1 MLNLFNFLKKEKVWD
16 FQGGIHPPEMKTQ
29 SNGTPLSELPLPHRF
44 IIPLKQHIGHE
55 GEICVAPGDKVL
67 RGQPLTFGTGR
78 MLPVHAPTS
87 GVIEDIGQHMT
98 AHPSGLSEL
107 CIFLTPDGEDRW
119 MPLDPLPDYRQHPRA
134 DIVQRIHDAGI
145 AGLGGAGFPTATKLK
160 GGLRGVKTLIINAAE
175 CEPYITADDRL
186 MQDYA
191 AEVLEGSRILA
202 WVLQAERVL
211 IGIEDNKPEAIA
223 ALKQALGSERD
234 LQIRVIPTKYPS
246 GGAKQL
252 TRILT
257 GMEVPHGGR
266 STDIGVLMQNV
277 GTAWAVKRAIING
290 EPITERVVTLT
301 GEAIAQPR
309 NVWSRLGTPISHLL
323 HQVGFT
329 PAPRQMVIMGGPLM
343 GFTLPSLDV
352 PVVKITNCILAPSAS
367 EMGNNDEEQSCIRC
381 SACADACPAKLLP
394 QQLYWYSQG
403 GDHDKARAH
412 HIDDCIECGACAYVC
427 PSNIP
432 LVQYYR
438 QEKAEL
444 RAIDLEAKRTLEAK
458 ARFEARQAR
467 LEREKQAREARHEE
481 AKQRVARTD
490 TSELTAAKAR
500 VKARQAAE
508 PDEASLEAQR
518 EARHAQA
525 RLRQAEA
532 QAETQPVTR
541 QSVDPRKA
549 AVEAAIARAKAK
561 KVSPADTAAD
571 ASVDPR
577 KAAVEAAVA
586 RAKAKKAAQA
596 EGADATTR
604 AVSESVT
611 EAASDAAAETDPRK
625 AAVQAAIARAKAKKA
640 AQAEGA
646 DATTRAVSESV
657 TEAASDAAV
666 ETDPR
671 KAAVQAAIARA
682 KAKKA
687 AQAEGAD
694 TTAPAASESVPEA
707 ASDAAVETDPRKAAV
722 QAAIARAKAKKA
734 AQAEGADTTTPA
746 VSESVTDAVS
756 DAAAE
761 TDPRKAAVQAAIA
774 RAKAK
779 KAAQAE
785 GADATA
791 PAVAESVT
799 DAVSDA
805 AAETDPRKAAVQA
818 AIARA
823 KAKKAAQAEGADTT
837 APAASE
843 SVPEAASDAA
853 VETDPRKAAV
863 QAAIARAKAKKAA
876 QAESAA
882 DAASRD
888 AAALATAA
896 HFAVENAEQAQEQAN
911 NANAEPEQA
920 PELNQP
926 DDARKAAIAAAIA
939 RAKARKAQSSTT
951 LED

>member
-1 MLNLFNFLKKEKVWD
+1 MLNLLNFLKKEKTWD

-29 SNGTPLSELPLPHRF
+29 SNGTPLAELPLPHRF

-55 GEICVAPGDKVL
+55 GEICVSPGDRVL
-67 RGQPLTFGTGR
+67 RGQPLTFGQGR

-87 GVIEDIGQHMT
+87 GIIEDIAHHMT

-119 MPLDPLPDYRQHPRA
+119 MPLEPLPDYRQHDRA
-134 DIVQRIHDAGI
+134 AILKRIHDAGI

-160 GGLRGVKTLIINAAE
+160 GGLQGVKTLIINAAE

-202 WVLQAERVL
+202 WVLQADRVL

-223 ALKQALGSERD
+223 ALKQALGGERD

-252 TRILT
+252 TKILT
-257 GMEVPHGGR
+257 GREVPHGGR

-323 HQVGFT
+323 HLVGFH
-329 PAPRQMVIMGGPLM
+329 PSPRQMVIMGGPLM

-352 PVVKITNCILAPSAS
+352 PVVKITNCILAPSS
-367 EMGNNDEEQSCIRC
+367 TEMGNDEQEQSCIRC

-394 QQLYWYSQG
+394 QQLYWYSKG

-467 LEREKQAREARHEE
+467 LEREKQAREARHAE
-481 AKQRVARTD
+481 AKQRVARSD
-490 TSELTAAKAR
+490 SAELAAAQARAKA
-500 VKARQAAE
+500 KLSGNE
-508 PDEASLEAQR
+508 EAVA

-532 QAETQPVTR
+532 QSETQALSR
-541 QSVDPRKA
+541 QTTDPRKA

-561 KVSPADTAAD
+561 KSAVPD
-571 ASVDPR
+571 ASEEVAADPR
-577 KAAVEAAVA
+577 KAAVAAAVE

-596 EGADATTR
+596 A
-604 AVSESVT
+604 
-611 EAASDAAAETDPRK
+611 AAAESTEDVQPAPPEDPRK
-625 AAVQAAIARAKAKKA
+625 AAVAAAVERAKAKKA
-640 AQAEGA
+640 AQAAAAEG
-646 DATTRAVSESV
+646 SEDV
-657 TEAASDAAV
+657 QPAPPE
-666 ETDPR
+666 DPR
-671 KAAVQAAIARA
+671 KAAVAAAVERA

-687 AQAEGAD
+687 AQA
-694 TTAPAASESVPEA
+694 
-707 ASDAAVETDPRKAAV
+707 AAVEGSEDVQPAPPEDPRKAAV
-722 QAAIARAKAKKA
+722 AAAVERAKAKKA
-734 AQAEGADTTTPA
+734 AQAA
-746 VSESVTDAVS
+746 
-756 DAAAE
+756 AAAE
-761 TDPRKAAVQAAIA
+761 STEDVQPAPPEDPRKAAVAAA
-774 RAKAK
+774 VERAKAK
-779 KAAQAE
+779 KAA
-785 GADATA
+785 
-791 PAVAESVT
+791 
-799 DAVSDA
+799 A
-805 AAETDPRKAAVQA
+805 AL
-818 AIARA
+818 ARA
-823 KAKKAAQAEGADTT
+823 ED
-837 APAASE
+837 
-843 SVPEAASDAA
+843 
-853 VETDPRKAAV
+853 
-863 QAAIARAKAKKAA
+863 
-876 QAESAA
+876 
-882 DAASRD
+882 ASRD
-888 AAALATAA
+888 AALAATEA
-896 HFAVENAEQAQEQAN
+896 HRDVEQAEMAQEQAN
-911 NANAEPEQA
+911 NANAEAEQA
-920 PELNQP
+920 PELEHP
-926 DDARKAAIAAAIA
+926 TDARKAAIAAAIE
-939 RAKARKAQSSTT
+939 RAKARKAQST
-951 LED
+951 LTPED

>member
-1 MLNLFNFLKKEKVWD
+1 MLNLLNFFKKEKTWD

-29 SNGTPLSELPLPHRF
+29 SNGTPLAELPLPHRF

-55 GEICVAPGDKVL
+55 GEICVSPGDRVL
-67 RGQPLTFGTGR
+67 RGQPLTFGQGR

-87 GVIEDIGQHMT
+87 GVIEDIAQHMT

-119 MPLDPLPDYRQHPRA
+119 MPLEPLPDYRQHERA
-134 DIVQRIHDAGI
+134 AILKRIHDAGI

-202 WVLQAERVL
+202 WVLQADRVL

-223 ALKQALGSERD
+223 ALKQALGGERD

-252 TRILT
+252 TKILT

-323 HQVGFT
+323 HQVGFH
-329 PAPRQMVIMGGPLM
+329 PSPRQMVIMGGPLM

-352 PVVKITNCILAPSAS
+352 PVVKITNCILAPSS
-367 EMGNNDEEQSCIRC
+367 TEMGNDEQEQSCIRC

-394 QQLYWYSQG
+394 QQLYWYSKG

-467 LEREKQAREARHEE
+467 LEREKQAREARHAE
-481 AKQRVARTD
+481 AKQRVARSD
-490 TSELTAAKAR
+490 SAELAAAQARAKA
-500 VKARQAAE
+500 KSGGNE
-508 PDEASLEAQR
+508 EAVA

-532 QAETQPVTR
+532 QSETQALSR
-541 QSVDPRKA
+541 QTTDPRKA

-561 KVSPADTAAD
+561 KSAVPD
-571 ASVDPR
+571 ASEEVGEDPR
-577 KAAVEAAVA
+577 KAAVAAAVE

-596 EGADATTR
+596 ASA
-604 AVSESVT
+604 EST
-611 EAASDAAAETDPRK
+611 EDVQPAPPEDPRK
-625 AAVQAAIARAKAKKA
+625 AAVERARAKKAAQAAVAESTEDVQPAPPEDPRKAAVAAAVERAKAKKA
-640 AQAEGA
+640 AQAA
-646 DATTRAVSESV
+646 V
-657 TEAASDAAV
+657 TESTEDVQPAPP
-666 ETDPR
+666 EDPR
-671 KAAVQAAIARA
+671 KAAVAAAVERA

-687 AQAEGAD
+687 AQAAVAESTED
-694 TTAPAASESVPEA
+694 VQPAPPE
-707 ASDAAVETDPRKAAV
+707 DPRKAAV
-722 QAAIARAKAKKA
+722 AAAVERAKAKKA
-734 AQAEGADTTTPA
+734 A
-746 VSESVTDAVS
+746 
-756 DAAAE
+756 AAL
-761 TDPRKAAVQAAIA
+761 A
-774 RAKAK
+774 RA
-779 KAAQAE
+779 E
-785 GADATA
+785 D
-791 PAVAESVT
+791 
-799 DAVSDA
+799 
-805 AAETDPRKAAVQA
+805 
-818 AIARA
+818 
-823 KAKKAAQAEGADTT
+823 
-837 APAASE
+837 
-843 SVPEAASDAA
+843 
-853 VETDPRKAAV
+853 
-863 QAAIARAKAKKAA
+863 
-876 QAESAA
+876 
-882 DAASRD
+882 ASRD
-888 AAALATAA
+888 AALAATEA
-896 HFAVENAEQAQEQAN
+896 HRDVEQAEMAQEQAN
-911 NANAEPEQA
+911 NANAEAEQA
-920 PELNQP
+920 PELEHP
-926 DDARKAAIAAAIA
+926 TDARKAAIAAAIE
-939 RAKARKAQSSTT
+939 RAKARKAQST
-951 LED
+951 LTPED

>member
-107 CIFLTPDGEDRW
+107 CIFLTPDGDDRW

-202 WVLQAERVL
+202 WVLQAEQVL

-234 LQIRVIPTKYPS
+234 LHIRVIPTKYPS

-257 GMEVPHGGR
+257 GKEVPHGGR
-266 STDIGVLMQNV
+266 SSDIGVLMQNV

-323 HQVGFT
+323 HHVGFT

-490 TSELTAAKAR
+490 TSELAAAKAR
-500 VKARQAAE
+500 VKARQTAE
-508 PDEASLEAQR
+508 PDEATLEAQR

-541 QSVDPRKA
+541 QTVDPRKAAVEAAIARAKAKKTVPVEAADNQAEASVDPRKA

-561 KVSPADTAAD
+561 KAAQAENAEAPQAATDSAAD
-571 ASVDPR
+571 AAHDAAAETDPR
-577 KAAVEAAVA
+577 KAAVQAAIARAKTKKAAQAEGAEAPQAATDSAAEAAPDAAAESDPRKAAVQAAIARAKAKKAAQAEKAEAPQAATDSAAEAAPAAAESDPRKTAVQAAIA

-596 EGADATTR
+596 EGTEAPQAATDSTADAAPDAAAESDPRKAAVQAAIAR
-604 AVSESVT
+604 AKAKKAAQAENAEAQAAGDSAA
-611 EAASDAAAETDPRK
+611 EAAPDAAAETDPRK

-640 AQAEGA
+640 AQAE
-646 DATTRAVSESV
+646 SE
-657 TEAASDAAV
+657 
-666 ETDPR
+666 
-671 KAAVQAAIARA
+671 
-682 KAKKA
+682 
-687 AQAEGAD
+687 
-694 TTAPAASESVPEA
+694 
-707 ASDAAVETDPRKAAV
+707 
-722 QAAIARAKAKKA
+722 
-734 AQAEGADTTTPA
+734 
-746 VSESVTDAVS
+746 
-756 DAAAE
+756 
-761 TDPRKAAVQAAIA
+761 
-774 RAKAK
+774 
-779 KAAQAE
+779 
-785 GADATA
+785 
-791 PAVAESVT
+791 
-799 DAVSDA
+799 
-805 AAETDPRKAAVQA
+805 
-818 AIARA
+818 
-823 KAKKAAQAEGADTT
+823 
-837 APAASE
+837 
-843 SVPEAASDAA
+843 
-853 VETDPRKAAV
+853 
-863 QAAIARAKAKKAA
+863 
-876 QAESAA
+876 A

-896 HFAVENAEQAQEQAN
+896 HFAVDKAEQAQEQAN

>member
-107 CIFLTPDGEDRW
+107 CIFLTPDGDDRW

-202 WVLQAERVL
+202 WVLQAEQVL

-234 LQIRVIPTKYPS
+234 LHIRVIPTKYPS

-257 GMEVPHGGR
+257 GKEVPHGGR
-266 STDIGVLMQNV
+266 SSDIGVLMQNV

-323 HQVGFT
+323 HHVGFT

-490 TSELTAAKAR
+490 TSELAAAKAR
-500 VKARQAAE
+500 VKARQTAE
-508 PDEASLEAQR
+508 PDEATLEAQR

-541 QSVDPRKA
+541 QTVDPRKA

-561 KVSPADTAAD
+561 KTVPVDAAD
-571 ASVDPR
+571 NQAEASVDPR
-577 KAAVEAAVA
+577 KSAVEAAIA

-596 EGADATTR
+596 EGTEAPQAADDSAADAAAESDPRKAAVQAAIAR
-604 AVSESVT
+604 AKAKKAAQAEGT
-611 EAASDAAAETDPRK
+611 EAPQAATDSAAEAVPDAAAETDPRK

-640 AQAEGA
+640 AQAENAEAPQAENAEAPQAAGDKTA
-646 DATTRAVSESV
+646 
-657 TEAASDAAV
+657 EAAIDAAA
-666 ETDPR
+666 ESDPR

-687 AQAEGAD
+687 AQAEAAEAPQAAGD
-694 TTAPAASESVPEA
+694 KTAEA
-707 ASDAAVETDPRKAAV
+707 ATD
-722 QAAIARAKAKKA
+722 
-734 AQAEGADTTTPA
+734 T
-746 VSESVTDAVS
+746 
-756 DAAAE
+756 AAE

-785 GADATA
+785 
-791 PAVAESVT
+791 
-799 DAVSDA
+799 
-805 AAETDPRKAAVQA
+805 
-818 AIARA
+818 
-823 KAKKAAQAEGADTT
+823 
-837 APAASE
+837 SE
-843 SVPEAASDAA
+843 
-853 VETDPRKAAV
+853 
-863 QAAIARAKAKKAA
+863 
-876 QAESAA
+876 A

-896 HFAVENAEQAQEQAN
+896 HFAVDKAEQAQEQAN

>member
-1 MLNLFNFLKKEKVWD
+1 MLNLFNFLKKDKVWD

-107 CIFLTPDGEDRW
+107 CIFLTPDGDDRW

-191 AEVLEGSRILA
+191 AEVLEGSRIFA
-202 WVLQAERVL
+202 WVLQAEQVL

-234 LQIRVIPTKYPS
+234 LHIRVIPTKYPS

-257 GMEVPHGGR
+257 GKEVPHGGR
-266 STDIGVLMQNV
+266 SSDIGVLMQNV

-394 QQLYWYSQG
+394 QQLYWFSQG

-467 LEREKQAREARHEE
+467 LEREKLAREARHEE

-490 TSELTAAKAR
+490 TSELAAAKAR

-508 PDEASLEAQR
+508 PDEATLEAQR

-541 QSVDPRKA
+541 QTVDPRKAAVEAAIARAKAKKTVPVEAADNQAEASVDPRKA

-561 KVSPADTAAD
+561 KAVQAENAD
-571 ASVDPR
+571 APQ
-577 KAAVEAAVA
+577 AASDTVAEAAP
-586 RAKAKKAAQA
+586 
-596 EGADATTR
+596 
-604 AVSESVT
+604 
-611 EAASDAAAETDPRK
+611 DAAAETDPRK

-640 AQAEGA
+640 AQAEGSEA
-646 DATTRAVSESV
+646 PQAATDTVAEAAPDAT
-657 TEAASDAAV
+657 
-666 ETDPR
+666 
-671 KAAVQAAIARA
+671 
-682 KAKKA
+682 
-687 AQAEGAD
+687 
-694 TTAPAASESVPEA
+694 
-707 ASDAAVETDPRKAAV
+707 
-722 QAAIARAKAKKA
+722 
-734 AQAEGADTTTPA
+734 
-746 VSESVTDAVS
+746 
-756 DAAAE
+756 AE

-774 RAKAK
+774 RA
-779 KAAQAE
+779 Q
-785 GADATA
+785 
-791 PAVAESVT
+791 
-799 DAVSDA
+799 
-805 AAETDPRKAAVQA
+805 
-818 AIARA
+818 
-823 KAKKAAQAEGADTT
+823 
-837 APAASE
+837 
-843 SVPEAASDAA
+843 
-853 VETDPRKAAV
+853 
-863 QAAIARAKAKKAA
+863 AKKAA
-876 QAESAA
+876 QAESEA

-896 HFAVENAEQAQEQAN
+896 HFAVDKAEQAQEQAN